1 MTILRVR
8 MQPAARRSAA
18 EPTQD
23 VAGARRML
31 LDRELHPVALDASV
45 AEALGLADAAAEDTA
60 RAPAELWPSLA
71 PLLREVVETGRPL
84 RQVELAGVRIIGGG
98 TPRRWLVSAH
108 PLCAPY
114 GRVQLIELS
123 IQPLV

>member
-1 MTILRVR
+1 MTIMRVW
-8 MQPAARRSAA
+8 MQQAARRPAA
-18 EPTQD
+18 EPPQD
-23 VAGARRML
+23 MAGTRRML
-31 LDRELHPVALDASV
+31 LDRELHPVALDAAV
-45 AEALGLADAAAEDTA
+45 AEALGLADAAAEGA
-60 RAPAELWPSLA
+60 AWAPAELWPSLA